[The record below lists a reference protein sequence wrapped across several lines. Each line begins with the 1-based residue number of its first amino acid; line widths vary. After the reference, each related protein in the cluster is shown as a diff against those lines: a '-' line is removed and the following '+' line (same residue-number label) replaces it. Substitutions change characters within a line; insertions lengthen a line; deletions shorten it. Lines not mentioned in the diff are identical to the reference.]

1 MNLDAIK
8 AKLDALNNTGQE
20 KEKVDYTTIFWRP
33 QEGKQMVRIVPSL
46 YEPENLF
53 SELKFHNYNIFGY
66 PAASLSNW
74 QKQDPIEDFVKELRK
89 TNERENWQL
98 AGTLQPRTKYF
109 VPVIVRG
116 EEDKG
121 VRLWGFGITLFKA
134 LAQLASED
142 DIGDFTDVINGR
154 DLKVTQV
161 PGNPYPETTI
171 LPAMK
176 ESPLSDNAELVQ
188 LWKTQQPDP
197 MEVHRQLDYDLI
209 KQKLSEYLKIDS
221 SELGGSAGVTSKES
235 TPEKSN
241 FTLETATLGNK
252 DTVSEFDD
260 LFNE

>member
-20 KEKVDYTTIFWRP
+20 REKVDYTTIFWRP

-53 SELKFHNYNIFGY
+53 SELKFHNYNVFGY

-74 QKQDPIEDFVKELRK
+74 GKQDPIEDFVKELRK
-89 TNERENWQL
+89 TNDRENWQL

-121 VRLWGFGITLFKA
+121 VRLWGFGITIFKA

-161 PGNPYPETTI
+161 PGNPYPETSI

-176 ESPLSDNAELVQ
+176 ESPLSDDANLVK
-188 LWKTQQPDP
+188 LWKTEQPDP
-197 MEVHRQLDYDLI
+197 MEVHRQLEYDVI
-209 KQKLSEYLKIDS
+209 KQKLSEYLKIDPTDVP
-221 SELGGSAGVTSKES
+221 GSAGVVTKEVSKS
-235 TPEKSN
+235 D
-241 FTLETATLGNK
+241 FTLETATAGAK